1 MQKLQLVKYSEKD
14 WKKHVMI
21 FYRIL
26 GKGETRLVSS
36 VFQVER
42 YLAAWLIIHLFV
54 CQHTVLLHFENILQ

>member
-1 MQKLQLVKYSEKD
+1 
-14 WKKHVMI
+14 MI

-42 YLAAWLIIHLFV
+42 YLVAWLIIHLFV